1 MAVHGP
7 RGQAGRS
14 AAQHYGEDEALLL
27 WRRSHS
33 GFTLWN
39 PTPSVQ
45 AARVRA
51 CVCVRLCGRRR
62 QRAATPQSQPDA
74 PPVVHALE
82 YAAALRHLGVHLGRR
97 GAHALDVRALCRQR
111 CQDVGASG
119 LRGMRRARRLLQPF
133 ARSGQPLVALQQ
145 RGALRSAGRQRR
157 GRGRRRCAL
166 QRCCR
171 ATLRRHRSARVR
183 DAPRNGLHRCRRW
196 SRPGRGT
203 HAAQKAVGVCGAKSQ
218 RRCASACGSKRRAC
232 ERCFSGGQL
241 RLAPWPG
248 AGRRRRT
255 QPAET
260 RG

>member
-1 MAVHGP
+1 MISGAARTLISRSEIKRRQSKLRVCVSACPLAPTG
-7 RGQAGRS
+7 AS
-14 AAQHYGEDEALLL
+14 AA
-27 WRRSHS
+27 S
-33 GFTLWN
+33 G
-39 PTPSVQ
+39 PSK
-45 AARVRA
+45 AD
-51 CVCVRLCGRRR
+51 
-62 QRAATPQSQPDA
+62 S

-82 YAAALRHLGVHLGRR
+82 YAAALRHLGIHLGRR
-97 GAHALDVRALCRQR
+97 GAHALDVRALRRQR
-111 CQDVGASG
+111 CQDVSARCF
-119 LRGMRRARRLLQPF
+119 RGMRRARRLLQSF
-133 ARSGQPLVALQQ
+133 ARSSQPLVALQQ
-145 RGALRSAGRQRR
+145 RRALRRAGRQRC
-157 GRGRRRCAL
+157 GPGRRR
-166 QRCCR
+166 R
-171 ATLRRHRSARVR
+171 ALRRCGGASLCGNGSARVR